1 MKRYILILVLILVIP
16 MSGNVRK
23 WDSFLLNQYDVETA
37 IDIVASATATNG
49 TDFTSDEIAIEHSAW
64 VLISVTF
71 ARAAGSSSTVD
82 VELEVSSD
90 HKNSWS
96 TYRSGSGTS
105 PMVQVRTDSPVISG
119 TTVKMSYQ
127 INGTGI
133 SHFRI
138 KDIENTDSS
147 NAITAVQVQISM

>member
-1 MKRYILILVLILVIP
+1 MKRYILIFALILVIP

-23 WDSFLLNQYDVETA
+23 WDNFLLDSNGADAT
-37 IDIVASATATNG
+37 IDIAASTTATNG
-49 TDFTSDEIAIEHSAW
+49 TEFTSAEIAIEHSAK
-64 VLISVTF
+64 VVISLTF
-71 ARAAGSSSTVD
+71 TRAAGSSSTVD
-82 VELEVSSD
+82 VELEVSPD

-96 TYRSGSGTS
+96 LYRGGSAN
-105 PMVQVRTDSPVISG
+105 PMIQTATNTPVISG
-119 TTVKMSYQ
+119 TTVKMLYQ
-127 INGTGI
+127 INAVGI

>member
-1 MKRYILILVLILVIP
+1 MKRYILIFALILVIP

-23 WDSFLLNQYDVETA
+23 WDSFLLNSVAAETA
-37 IDIVASATATNG
+37 IDITASATATND
-49 TDFTSDEIAIEHSAW
+49 TEFTSDEIAVEHSAK
-64 VLISVTF
+64 VIISVTF
-71 ARAAGSSSTVD
+71 TRAAGSSSTVD
-82 VELEVSSD
+82 FEIEVSTD

-96 TYRSGSGTS
+96 LYRGGSAN
-105 PMVQVRTDSPVISG
+105 PMIQVATNTPVISG
-119 TTVKMSYQ
+119 TTVNMAYQ
-127 INGTGI
+127 INAVGI

>member
-1 MKRYILILVLILVIP
+1 MKRYILILALILVIP

-23 WDSFLLNQYDVETA
+23 YDNFLLNQYDVETA
-37 IDIVASATATNG
+37 IDIAASATATND
-49 TDFTSDEIAIEHSAW
+49 TEFTSDEIAVEHSAK
-64 VLISVTF
+64 VIISVTF
-71 ARAAGSSSTVD
+71 TRAAGSSSTVD
-82 VELEVSSD
+82 FEIEVSTD

-96 TYRSGSGTS
+96 LYRGGSAN
-105 PMVQVRTDSPVISG
+105 PMIQVATNTPVISG
-119 TTVKMSYQ
+119 TTVNMAYQ
-127 INGTGI
+127 INAVGI

>member
-1 MKRYILILVLILVIP
+1 MKRYILIFALILVIP

-23 WDSFLLNQYDVETA
+23 WDSFLLNSVGAVTA
-37 IDIVASATATNG
+37 VDIAASATATNG
-49 TDFTSDEIAIEHSAW
+49 TEFTSDEIAIQHSAK
-64 VLISVTF
+64 VIISVTF
-71 ARAAGSSSTVD
+71 TRAAGSSSTVD
-82 VELEVSSD
+82 FEIEISTD

-96 TYRSGSGTS
+96 LYRGGSAN
-105 PMVQVRTDSPVISG
+105 PMIQTATNTPVVSG
-119 TTVKMSYQ
+119 TTVNMAYQ
-127 INGTGI
+127 INAVGI